1 MTETFR
7 KNPATTTLA
16 EAKTWLRKRV
26 RQGAACPCCR
36 QFAMVYERTI
46 TGAMA
51 VALIVIE
58 RFFRGNTEGEWLHAP
73 TYLTK
78 HCPVGVAIRGGD
90 YAKLVH
96 WGLLEERPAEVRK
109 DGSKRTG
116 YYRITEKGSRFV
128 YGHVTVPMHVAI
140 YNQRPIPSR
149 RPEKFISIHDVLAK
163 GKFARFSYDELMY
176 GPPVVP

>member
-1 MTETFR
+1 MTEHFDYDPKTV
-7 KNPATTTLA
+7 TLA
-16 EAKTWLRKRV
+16 DAKVWLRRRV
-26 RQGAACPCCR
+26 RKGAECPCCR

-78 HCPVGVAIRGGD
+78 HCPVGVAVRGGD

-96 WGLLEERPAEVRK
+96 WGLLEERPKVRD
-109 DGSKRTG
+109 DGSKRSG
-116 YYRITEKGSRFV
+116 YYKITEKGVGFVHSRI
-128 YGHVTVPMHVAI
+128 TVPKHIAI
-140 YNQRPIPSR
+140 YNQRPILSK
-149 RPEKFISIHDVLAK
+149 RPAEFIAIQQVLSK
-163 GKFARFSYDELMY
+163 GKFARFSYDELMH